1 MTYRNRA
8 LVRKPVAM
16 LRANPVEQDDLDF
29 LVDWYGGGEPAAI
42 YREALVELAKAK
54 RHEMNSLAPSRLD
67 RSAFGSMRAA

>member
-42 YREALVELAKAK
+42 YREALVQLAKAK
-54 RHEMNSLAPSRLD
+54 RHEMNSLAPQRLD
-67 RSAFGSMRAA
+67 KSVFGSLQAA